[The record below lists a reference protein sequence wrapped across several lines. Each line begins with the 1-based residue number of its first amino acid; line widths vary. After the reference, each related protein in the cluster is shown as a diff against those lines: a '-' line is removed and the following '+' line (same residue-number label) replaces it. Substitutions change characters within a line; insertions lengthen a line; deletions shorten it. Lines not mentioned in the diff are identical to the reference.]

1 MVHVIGE
8 AEAARLHLSIV
19 AHIRSDSIF
28 RATISESNDDSSA
41 KFRIKL
47 AYICTIILLYIL
59 EEFMEFSIYV
69 ITPSYLL
76 QKIIVI
82 SEFLSLNEST
92 ESFEQ
97 NTSIYSILFK
107 KYETINYFKRDNRSS
122 WFLKSWA

>member
-82 SEFLSLNEST
+82 SEFLSLNESST
-92 ESFEQ
+92 ESFERNQ
-97 NTSIYSILFK
+97 YTSMFK
-107 KYETINYFKRDNRSS
+107 KYETINYFKRDNLRD
-122 WFLKSWA
+122 F